1 MDTIWKQT
9 NIKLKNLQSMETN
22 KYITEKST
30 YEEMW
35 KLCKCVQKF
44 KNLKTQNMR
53 HAFKRIYLAATRI
66 TFILY

>member
-9 NIKLKNLQSMETN
+9 NIKLENLQSMETN
-22 KYITEKST
+22 KYITEKTT

-53 HAFKRIYLAATRI
+53 HAFKTDLQM
-66 TFILY
+66 

>member
-1 MDTIWKQT
+1 MDTIWEQT

-44 KNLKTQNMR
+44 KNLTTQNMR
-53 HAFKRIYLAATRI
+53 HAFKTDLQM
-66 TFILY
+66 

>member
-1 MDTIWKQT
+1 MDTIWEQT

-53 HAFKRIYLAATRI
+53 HAFKTDLQM
-66 TFILY
+66 

>member
-9 NIKLKNLQSMETN
+9 NIKLKNLQSMEEEE

-53 HAFKRIYLAATRI
+53 HAFETDLQM
-66 TFILY
+66 

>member
-9 NIKLKNLQSMETN
+9 NIKLKNLQIMETN

-53 HAFKRIYLAATRI
+53 HAFKTDLQM
-66 TFILY
+66 

>member
-53 HAFKRIYLAATRI
+53 HAFKTDLQM
-66 TFILY
+66 

>member
-1 MDTIWKQT
+1 MKKKKLQYGYNMET
-9 NIKLKNLQSMETN
+9 NKYKTENLQSMETK

-53 HAFKRIYLAATRI
+53 HAFKTDLQM
-66 TFILY
+66 

>member
-1 MDTIWKQT
+1 MDTIWEQT
-9 NIKLKNLQSMETN
+9 NIKLKNLPSMEKKN

-53 HAFKRIYLAATRI
+53 HAFKTDLQM
-66 TFILY
+66 

>member
-1 MDTIWKQT
+1 MKKKKLQYGYNMGT
-9 NIKLKNLQSMETN
+9 NKYKTEKSSKYGKKN

-53 HAFKRIYLAATRI
+53 HAFKTDLQM
-66 TFILY
+66 

>member
-9 NIKLKNLQSMETN
+9 NIKLENLQSMETN
-22 KYITEKST
+22 KYITEKTT

-44 KNLKTQNMR
+44 KNWKTQNMR
-53 HAFKRIYLAATRI
+53 RAFKTDLQM
-66 TFILY
+66 

>member
-1 MDTIWKQT
+1 MDTIWEQT
-9 NIKLKNLQSMETN
+9 NIKLKNLQIMETN

-53 HAFKRIYLAATRI
+53 HAFKTDLQM
-66 TFILY
+66 

>member
-35 KLCKCVQKF
+35 KLCKYVQKF

-53 HAFKRIYLAATRI
+53 HAFKTDLQM
-66 TFILY
+66 